1 MPMNVRE
8 SLKYEEDYYPI
19 CREERNIAAI
29 LYHALLLPGN
39 LTKFLGL
46 IGSEHSDNCEEASI
60 YFEYAYLR
68 DLWKETFPTKGV
80 NQQDLKGNN
89 EKARKLILNALN
101 LSEKRPDLLEM
112 EVCKF
117 NRYFGAAP
125 RPSRNYIQMPAT
137 WSIKRMDEGIVGC
150 SFLDICKFKWAFNI
164 KPDVVI
170 HTSKVEA
177 VCVETKVESRESSY
191 PSNSD
196 KKIFLE
202 RLERGGMKPVKEY
215 KQTDIQ
221 KHLFEELLGMKA
233 QIVLL
238 QKSSPTDPP
247 ETSIPLTWDKVF
259 GEMDMDSAPKFI
271 KCWVECIRNR
281 R

>member
-8 SLKYEEDYYPI
+8 FLKYEEDYYPI

-46 IGSEHSDNCEEASI
+46 IEHSDSCEEASI

-80 NQQDLKGNN
+80 NQQDLNN

-247 ETSIPLTWDKVF
+247 ETSIPLTWDKRL
-259 GEMDMDSAPKFI
+259 
-271 KCWVECIRNR
+271 WRNGHGFR
-281 R
+281 PQVH

>member
-8 SLKYEEDYYPI
+8 CLKYEEDYYPI

-46 IGSEHSDNCEEASI
+46 IEHSDSCEEASI

-68 DLWKETFPTKGV
+68 DLWNKQADNDRK
-80 NQQDLKGNN
+80 K
-89 EKARKLILNALN
+89 KLILKALN
-101 LSEKRPDLLEM
+101 PQNTCDLYKM
-112 EVCKF
+112 ETPCF
-117 NRYFGAAP
+117 NKYFGASNP
-125 RPSRNYIQMPAT
+125 SKNTIQSPSR
-137 WSIKRMDEGIVGC
+137 WSIKCMDENINGDF
-150 SFLDICKFKWAFNI
+150 FLDVCKFKWAFNI
-164 KPDVVI
+164 KPDIVI
-170 HTSKVEA
+170 HTGKTTA
-177 VCVETKVESRESSY
+177 VCVEAKFESRESSY
-191 PSNSD
+191 SFGED
-196 KKIFLE
+196 IK
-202 RLERGGMKPVKEY
+202 RLGRVEPKRY

>member
-8 SLKYEEDYYPI
+8 FLKYEEDYYPI

-46 IGSEHSDNCEEASI
+46 IEHSDSCEEASI

-112 EVCKF
+112 EVCDF
-117 NRYFGAAP
+117 NNYFGATP
-125 RPSRNYIQMPAT
+125 RPPSEDHIQMPAT
-137 WSIKRMDEGIVGC
+137 WSIKSMDKGIVGC

-164 KPDVVI
+164 RPDIVI
-170 HTSKVEA
+170 HTGKTTA
-177 VCVETKVESRESSY
+177 VCVEAKFVSGESSY

-196 KKIFLE
+196 KEEFQG
-202 RLERGGMKPVKEY
+202 RLKHGGVEQGIKY

-259 GEMDMDSAPKFI
+259 GEMDMDSAPEFI
-271 KCWVECIRNR
+271 KCWVKGIRNGCR
-281 R
+281 